1 MIKRYELSRIGIDEI
16 LSRDKA
22 ASADVEAVVAGIIAD
37 VRKNKDA
44 ALKALTAKFDGAVL
58 SSLLVTDRE
67 RAEAAVAPGLLDV
80 MKRAAENIR
89 AFHERQ
95 LNRGFVMFREDGVVL
110 GQRVTPLARVGVYVP
125 GGTASYPSS
134 VLMNVIPAQVA
145 GVPEIIL
152 ATPPRKDGTVDPLI
166 LAAAGIAGVTTMV
179 KAGGAQAIAAL
190 AYGTESVPK
199 VCKITGPGNIF
210 VAEAKRQVF
219 GEVDIDMMA
228 GPSEILILADE
239 SADPVRLAADLLSQA
254 EHDKMAAPVLV
265 TPSADLADAV
275 EKELARQVALL
286 PREGI
291 CRAALADKGKII
303 ISGDMDEAVAAANA
317 IAPEHLTLAVKAPFD
332 LMGRIQNAGSIFL
345 GHDTPVAVGDYFAG
359 PNHVLPTSG
368 AARFASPLSVD
379 DFVKKSQFI
388 SYTPQALAEAA
399 EDVTAF
405 ARAEGFEAHARS
417 VLARLPG
424 RE

>member
-317 IAPEHLTLAVKAPFD
+317 IAPEHLTLAVKVPFD

-388 SYTPQALAEAA
+388 SYTPQALEEAA